1 MPGDHRKPLE
11 LRNRDAVDLGY
22 AIDFHI
28 LLRAIDE
35 AMPEDAILCLEGD
48 ATAPAVAEFLRE
60 HEAED
65 ADRRELMAN
74 PGGRVVTFHLPL
86 AGDNLARLRLLA
98 ESCAAPEVAFHLAVY
113 RGDEV
118 LLWAH
123 DAGDGSLSLAR
134 SLPPETIEQMR
145 SALGDT
151 LRPYP
156 RHSFFQLFRR
166 RNQ

>member
-1 MPGDHRKPLE
+1 MPGDQRKPLE
-11 LRNRDAVDLGY
+11 LRHKLAVDLGY

-35 AMPEDAILCLEGD
+35 VMPEDAILYLEGD

-65 ADRRELMAN
+65 ADRRELVAN
-74 PGGRVVTFHLPL
+74 SAGRADTFHLPL

-98 ESCAAPEVAFHLAVY
+98 ESYASPEVAFHLAVY

-123 DAGDGSLSLAR
+123 DAGDGSLLLAR
-134 SLPPETIEQMR
+134 SLPPATIEQMS
-145 SALGDT
+145 SALGDA

-156 RHSFFQLFRR
+156 RHSFFELFRR

>member
-1 MPGDHRKPLE
+1 MAGDPGEPLD
-11 LRNRDAVDLGY
+11 LRRADAIDLGY

-35 AMPEDAILCLEGD
+35 TMPEDAILCLEGD
-48 ATAPAVAEFLRE
+48 TTAPAIAQFLRE
-60 HEAED
+60 HEAD
-65 ADRRELMAN
+65 DPKELVAN
-74 PGGRVVTFHLPL
+74 SAGSVVTFHLPL

-98 ESCAAPEVAFHLAVY
+98 EDCAAPEVAVHLAVY

-123 DAGDGSLSLAR
+123 DAGYGSLLLAR
-134 SLPPETIEQMR
+134 SLPSETVVEVK
-145 SALGDT
+145 SALGGT
-151 LRPYP
+151 LRPYQ
-156 RHSFFQLFRR
+156 RHSFLGLFRR